1 MPSRVRCCCYALGSP
16 GIDATSSLF
25 FPSNLKAAAA
35 FVSSRFV
42 DETVSKMK
50 KLFPLIL
57 GLSLVVLGHAQN
69 LRITIPKRTKPTPV
83 QKLNQDGVKAINKHK
98 YDDAKKLFY
107 KAYLL
112 DPNDPFTLNNLGYI
126 AELDGDVER
135 AQRFYELA
143 REQNSDALVAR
154 STVGDLKGK
163 TVAQVAGHA
172 DQAHMQVNELNV
184 AALNML
190 VKDRAPEADMLLTR
204 SLALDP
210 KNAFTLNNLGYAK
223 EKEGEYDQA
232 LDFYLQ
238 AANLHSNQP
247 IVVTAKKDWRG
258 KPISEVAADNA
269 GNVRKVIRRAQRDKG
284 FQVAMLNLRGVS
296 ALNRNDR
303 SSARKY
309 FQQAYDLDKGNAFAL
324 NNMGYL
330 AELQGDEET
339 AQFYYD
345 KAQEARQAQDR
356 VEIATRKSAEGE
368 RLRTV
373 ADVSESSVEKEI
385 SSQVA
390 QKRQQG
396 PPKLVPRGA
405 ENQPPDTQPNPP
417 QEQPQQ
423 PPDETAPVQQTPTQ
437 PPI

>member
-1 MPSRVRCCCYALGSP
+1 
-16 GIDATSSLF
+16 
-25 FPSNLKAAAA
+25 LKAAAA

-269 GNVRKVIRRAQRDKG
+269 GNVRKLIRRAQRDKG

-423 PPDETAPVQQTPTQ
+423 PPDETPPVQQTPTQ